1 MLLAP
6 EATPPV
12 PGCSEL
18 LPPPPQLPLLLLLQ
32 PGEEEDAGARGGVA
46 VVMMGQTEGLGE
58 SMGGVG
64 GLVRGVR
71 GPEVRR
77 GPFNC
82 GSGCGSSVKKQK
94 RRGKYRAECQIQCR
108 ERITAVILQSLKAQN
123 QTSPPFFYYSMV
135 WGSLKTSCEE
145 KFSAASSRTAN
156 RSQLGSLVCCA
167 DQTNR
172 HETPCRPNFSLFP
185 TVQGFNWSNW
195 VPCNLCTKRLC
206 TRKTRLV

>member
-1 MLLAP
+1 MQSEQYSNFLALSSSVSGLDGLLEAEVLLAP

-18 LPPPPQLPLLLLLQ
+18 LLPPPQLPPLLLLQ

-46 VVMMGQTEGLGE
+46 VVMTGQTEGLGE

-82 GSGCGSSVKKQK
+82 GSGCGSSAKEERK
-94 RRGKYRAECQIQCR
+94 IQ
-108 ERITAVILQSLKAQN
+108 S
-123 QTSPPFFYYSMV
+123 
-135 WGSLKTSCEE
+135 
-145 KFSAASSRTAN
+145 
-156 RSQLGSLVCCA
+156 
-167 DQTNR
+167 
-172 HETPCRPNFSLFP
+172 
-185 TVQGFNWSNW
+185 
-195 VPCNLCTKRLC
+195 
-206 TRKTRLV
+206 

>member
-18 LPPPPQLPLLLLLQ
+18 LPPPPQLPLLLLLLQ

-46 VVMMGQTEGLGE
+46 VVMTGQTEGLGE

-82 GSGCGSSVKKQK
+82 GSGCGSSVKKK
-94 RRGKYRAECQIQCR
+94 
-108 ERITAVILQSLKAQN
+108 
-123 QTSPPFFYYSMV
+123 
-135 WGSLKTSCEE
+135 
-145 KFSAASSRTAN
+145 
-156 RSQLGSLVCCA
+156 
-167 DQTNR
+167 
-172 HETPCRPNFSLFP
+172 
-185 TVQGFNWSNW
+185 
-195 VPCNLCTKRLC
+195 
-206 TRKTRLV
+206 